1 MVLILSMWL
10 LQVQLPSGS
19 LEGNKNHFVT
29 VQYPHSYESKCIPK
43 RLAEYSLLNSISYSP
58 GLLVFYQNL
67 LYNGKANKIERR

>member
-1 MVLILSMWL
+1 MHSKSPSVMAFCLVCLGILAKDM
-10 LQVQLPSGS
+10 
-19 LEGNKNHFVT
+19 
-29 VQYPHSYESKCIPK
+29 PK